1 MYYKLACR
9 AGRMIGSWACTDST
23 CSSCATQTFVMSSN
37 DVSSCATKSI
47 LCKAG
52 DATSCQLI
60 DVLVQ
65 TAVAGAGGA
74 VVRDA
79 GTTMTTSILGV
90 VVGVMMAFI

>member
-1 MYYKLACR
+1 V
-9 AGRMIGSWACTDST
+9 
-23 CSSCATQTFVMSSN
+23 Q
-37 DVSSCATKSI
+37 
-47 LCKAG
+47 AG

-74 VVRDA
+74 VVLDA
-79 GTTMTTSILGV
+79 GSTMTTSILGV